1 LFMKVK
7 VRVDEKLCIG
17 SGTCVVLA
25 SEHFE
30 LNDDGKAELK
40 PSEHAKTK
48 GSTLT
53 LDVNSAGKEKLLEAA
68 RACPVQ
74 AISIADEKGKKL
86 Y

>member
-1 LFMKVK
+1 MKVTVK
-7 VRVDEKLCIG
+7 VDEKLCIG

-40 PSEHAKTK
+40 PSERAKIK
-48 GSTLT
+48 GAALELAVSK
-53 LDVNSAGKEKLLEAA
+53 AGREKLLEAA
-68 RACPVQ
+68 RACPAQ
-74 AISIADEKGKKL
+74 AISIVDEKSKKV

>member
-1 LFMKVK
+1 MKVK
-7 VRVDEKLCIG
+7 VKVDDKLCIG

-40 PSEHAKTK
+40 PSERAKTK
-48 GSTLT
+48 GAELEF
-53 LDVNSAGKEKLLEAA
+53 DVTKADKEKLLEAA
-68 RACPVQ
+68 RACPAQ
-74 AISIADEKGKKL
+74 AIRIIDEKGKKI